1 MAFGIPRGVSLGID
15 YGEFKQWSK
24 ERAAKARKK
33 EELRQR
39 LFDQIRSAEINYE
52 RNPTAPDVIPTL
64 RKLILEYEKFGEEYG
79 GKGRE
84 YSGLAP
90 RRAAIRS
97 SGGGGGG
104 ISRGPS
110 QAALDR
116 QQERA
121 AIRSRRKQ
129 ESQELKDAQ
138 WLSKYETKKSELER
152 RSTSTGVS
160 PQENYNAQQEMI
172 KLELERQ
179 RRETRMPG
187 YETPEK
193 RTQREKREAETA
205 KLQRT
210 AEGEQ
215 IIQSA
220 NQQLDRLI
228 GSLDPATQSDAIA
241 QINKLR
247 PQLDKGASP
256 ESIIR
261 QAQATAKSAEDL
273 RQRKRTEEWEDW
285 KKRTDYSAEKV
296 NSRIKEQQTFLK
308 NQQNARIKAEQEA
321 QEGRMS
327 SQSIQEYTEY
337 QRKAAANRAYWE
349 GLLNEL
355 PAESSTELPE
365 ITKLRNIAKTSIA
378 GFSNT
383 EAYWANALKSVGA
396 GSGGGNTFGGD
407 GMPQVGDVVDGWE
420 FLGGDPAD
428 QNSWRQVR

>member
-1 MAFGIPRGVSLGID
+1 MAIKIGGQ
-15 YGEFKQWSK
+15 YGMQKWPGGAEAPWDTAAKTDPEWRDALALARWRKPGWSIQDTKALWESYSFEKRFRKDLATKRLNDERSARYAAAGMKYNPNAGRIISISSKQVGPSEATSRRQQTRDF
-24 ERAAKARKK
+24 ERAQKETEQQNLADARW
-33 EELRQR
+33 L
-39 LFDQIRSAEINYE
+39 SNYE
-52 RNPTAPDVIPTL
+52 
-64 RKLILEYEKFGEEYG
+64 KK
-79 GKGRE
+79 
-84 YSGLAP
+84 
-90 RRAAIRS
+90 RA
-97 SGGGGGG
+97 
-104 ISRGPS
+104 
-110 QAALDR
+110 
-116 QQERA
+116 
-121 AIRSRRKQ
+121 
-129 ESQELKDAQ
+129 EL
-138 WLSKYETKKSELER
+138 LR
-152 RSTSTGVS
+152 RSTSSGVS
-160 PQENYNAQQEMI
+160 AQENYDAQQELI
-172 KLELERQ
+172 KLDLQ
-179 RRETRMPG
+179 AQTRTMRLPG

-210 AEGEQ
+210 AENEQ
-215 IIQSA
+215 KILTA

-296 NSRIKEQQTFLK
+296 NSRIKEQQAFQRE
-308 NQQNARIKAEQEA
+308 QQNARIKAQQEA
-321 QEGRMS
+321 REGRMS
-327 SQSIQEYTEY
+327 SQSVQKYTEY

-349 GLLNEL
+349 GLLNNL

-365 ITKLRNIAKTSIA
+365 ITKLRNTAKTAIA

-383 EAYWANALKSVGA
+383 EAYWAEVLGSVGA
-396 GSGGGNTFGGD
+396 GSGGGDTFGGD

-420 FLGGDPAD
+420 FLGGDPSNS
-428 QNSWRQVR
+428 NSWRQVR